1 MNKKTIENIKT
12 AAIVVLILVIV
23 FGASYYSSELKE
35 YNNDSSG
42 NTNTVSTDNNSTE
55 SSSDD
60 EYDTSAFNS
69 IDIDEY
75 LSLKEGD
82 NLSIIFVAR
91 PTCYYCHQQVPIL
104 SEVVNEYGIAVNYL
118 DTDELDD
125 EGQAKFIQSDDS
137 FSEGYGTPMIL
148 LVKNDKIVDKLSG
161 LTQKDNLV
169 DFFKDNG
176 LIVE

>member
-12 AAIVVLILVIV
+12 AAIIVLVLVIV

-35 YNNDSSG
+35 CNNDGST
-42 NTNTVSTDNNSTE
+42 TNTVSTDSSSTE
-55 SSSDD
+55 SSSTD

-69 IDIDEY
+69 IDIDQY

>member
-1 MNKKTIENIKT
+1 M
-12 AAIVVLILVIV
+12 
-23 FGASYYSSELKE
+23 
-35 YNNDSSG
+35 
-42 NTNTVSTDNNSTE
+42 
-55 SSSDD
+55 
-60 EYDTSAFNS
+60 
-69 IDIDEY
+69 
-75 LSLKEGD
+75 
-82 NLSIIFVAR
+82 
-91 PTCYYCHQQVPIL
+91 
-104 SEVVNEYGIAVNYL
+104 

-176 LIVE
+176 LIV